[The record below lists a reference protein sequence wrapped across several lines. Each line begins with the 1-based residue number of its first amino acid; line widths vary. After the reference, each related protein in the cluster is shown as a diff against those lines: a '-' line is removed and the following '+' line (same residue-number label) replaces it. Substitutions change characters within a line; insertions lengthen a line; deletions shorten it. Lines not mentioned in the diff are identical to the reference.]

1 MKNKNV
7 PDQSYHPG
15 FMILHGFEEMM
26 TFQRGSLLG
35 PWKTDPSISGMLKNS
50 SMDKSKGLG
59 HITKDWSD

>member
-1 MKNKNV
+1 MKSKNV

-35 PWKTDPSISGMLKNS
+35 PWKTGPSICGTLRNS
-50 SMDKSKGLG
+50 SMDKSKCLE